1 MSEERKLMVLR
12 AIVQDYVQT
21 SEPVGSKALVDRH
34 HLGVS
39 AATVRNDMAQLEEEG
54 LIHAPHTSAG
64 RVPTDAGYRVFV
76 DRLSQIKPL
85 SAGER
90 RAISQFLEGA
100 VDLDDV
106 VDRTVRL
113 LAGLTRQVAVMQYPS
128 LTRSTVRHIE
138 LVPIGVT
145 HLMVVL
151 IVNTGRVEQRV
162 VEVRSLPTGSTGE
175 QLVARLRASLN
186 EVAAGVP
193 FTVAATELRHLVE
206 DAPAEERPVVEA
218 IVSAL
223 SDALVEEREERV
235 VLAGQANLARPG
247 GDFATSIGPILEA
260 LEEHVVLLRLLGQLG
275 DDPDALS
282 VRIGS
287 ENPVTGLQKT
297 SLVSMGYGSGLERVA
312 SLGVLGPTRMDYP
325 TTMASVRAVARYV
338 SQILDENHTG

>member
-1 MSEERKLMVLR
+1 
-12 AIVQDYVQT
+12 
-21 SEPVGSKALVDRH
+21 
-34 HLGVS
+34 
-39 AATVRNDMAQLEEEG
+39 
-54 LIHAPHTSAG
+54 
-64 RVPTDAGYRVFV
+64 VPTDAGYRVFV